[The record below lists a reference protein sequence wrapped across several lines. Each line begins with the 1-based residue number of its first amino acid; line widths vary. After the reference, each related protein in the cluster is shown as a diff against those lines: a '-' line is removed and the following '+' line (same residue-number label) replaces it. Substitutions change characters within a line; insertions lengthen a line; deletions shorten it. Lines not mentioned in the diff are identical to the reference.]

1 MGCLQP
7 SLPLCLLQKPYGSGD
22 KYATRLPLWE
32 PGTSLRV
39 PAPGQ
44 NNPVRAW
51 RPITSAPK
59 VRGKQLFFP
68 SKGFRPRGLLDGKTL
83 KNNCFPYAFGDKPP
97 RACSGPKQLCACPAP
112 YRFSF
117 KCPLD
122 GKSNCFPHNNNT
134 PLGTTSPLS
143 FFVLMSHD
151 NSTSLKPFTNSMT
164 AFSWSTG
171 K

>member
-22 KYATRLPLWE
+22 RYATRLPLWE

-59 VRGKQLFFP
+59 VRGKQLIFP
-68 SKGFRPRGLLDGKTL
+68 SKGFRPRGLLDGMTL
-83 KNNCFPYAFGDKPP
+83 KNNCFPYAFGSPEACKHMSQPNVLGFQAGCCLP
-97 RACSGPKQLCACPAP
+97 RCSWNE
-112 YRFSF
+112 S
-117 KCPLD
+117 
-122 GKSNCFPHNNNT
+122 
-134 PLGTTSPLS
+134 
-143 FFVLMSHD
+143 
-151 NSTSLKPFTNSMT
+151 
-164 AFSWSTG
+164 
-171 K
+171 